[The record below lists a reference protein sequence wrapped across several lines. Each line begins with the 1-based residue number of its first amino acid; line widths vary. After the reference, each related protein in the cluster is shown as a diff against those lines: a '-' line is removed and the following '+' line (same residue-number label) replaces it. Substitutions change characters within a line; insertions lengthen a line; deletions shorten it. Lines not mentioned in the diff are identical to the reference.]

1 MRKIE
6 INDKAK
12 KIIAWIMLVIMGIF
26 SAIGILTCLGGIY
39 SCATKN
45 KAEVKRVYAAEE
57 TQAVNFTL
65 LGISFIDSG
74 EPYQQDGR
82 ITIQIATEGI
92 IINAFNYAQTTESEK
107 PQIEYKGLDTKGQPY
122 WIIRNIQMLTRR
134 YNGAT
139 DKVEWM
145 PVFDYNF
152 TLTLKSGYKINS
164 TQVTLEEM
172 PKEARMSGTPTQP
185 DATTVIPYE
194 IEMVG
199 QNGIIAV
206 FELSINQFDS
216 ATMSYMPIYNYKLTG
231 SGDLG
236 YQQAY
241 ERGYKEGNKN
251 KEAYGQ
257 AQREAGKQE
266 GIAQANDYSFTSLIS
281 AVFDVPIQTLFGML
295 NFNILGVNV
304 LTFITSILSIM
315 LLVFIIKLIL
325 GG

>member
-1 MRKIE
+1 MKKIVLNE
-6 INDKAK
+6 KAK

-26 SAIGILTCLGGIY
+26 SAIGIMTCLGGIY

-45 KAEVKRVYAAEE
+45 KAEIKKVYAAEE

-65 LGISFIDSG
+65 LGISFWDSG

-107 PQIEYKGLDTKGQPY
+107 PQIEYKGLNTENKPY

-139 DKVEWM
+139 DKTEWT
-145 PVFDYNF
+145 PIFDYVF
-152 TLTLKSGYKINS
+152 TLTLTSGYKINGS
-164 TQVTLEEM
+164 QITLKEI
-172 PKEARMSGTPTQP
+172 PKEAEMSGSPTEP
-185 DATTVIPYE
+185 NATTVLPYE
-194 IEMVG
+194 IRM
-199 QNGIIAV
+199 NGINGTIAV
-206 FELSINQFDS
+206 FQLSINNFDS

-231 SGDLG
+231 SGNLG
-236 YQQAY
+236 FEQ
-241 ERGYKEGNKN
+241 GYRKGLEEGTKN
-251 KEAYGQ
+251 KEAYGT
-257 AQREAGKQE
+257 AQKEAGRQE
-266 GIAQANDYSFTSLIS
+266 GIAEANDYSFTSLIS

-315 LLVFIIKLIL
+315 LLIFVIKMIF

>member
-1 MRKIE
+1 MKKIVISE
-6 INDKAK
+6 KAK
-12 KIIAWIMLVIMGIF
+12 KIIAWIMLVVMGIF

-45 KAEVKRVYAAEE
+45 KAEVKQVYALEE

-65 LGISFIDSG
+65 LGISFWDSG
-74 EPYQQDGR
+74 EIYQQDGR

-92 IINAFNYAQTTESEK
+92 IINAFNYAQTTEQEK
-107 PQIEYKGLDTKGQPY
+107 PQIEYKGLNTENKPY
-122 WIIRNIQMLTRR
+122 WILRNIQMLTRR

-145 PVFDYNF
+145 PVFDYNY
-152 TLTLKSGYKINS
+152 TLTLKSGYKING
-164 TQVTLEEM
+164 TQVTLEEI
-172 PKEARMSGTPTQP
+172 PKEAVMSGTPTEP
-185 DATTVIPYE
+185 NTTTVIPYE
-194 IEMVG
+194 IVMNG
-199 QNGIIAV
+199 TNGIIAV
-206 FELSINQFDS
+206 FELSINGFDS
-216 ATMSYMPIYNYKLTG
+216 AAMSYIPIYDYKLTG
-231 SGDLG
+231 SGNLG
-236 YQQAY
+236 FEQ
-241 ERGYKEGNKN
+241 GYKKGLEEGNRN

-257 AQREAGKQE
+257 AQKEAGKQE